1 MGKRRAEPI
10 TRYNGNPS
18 DGARSEQVRTI
29 GDLARLAGV
38 SASTVSR
45 ALNDSPLVREE
56 TRERIQA
63 LARQHDFQLH
73 AGAQSLRLQRSQTLA
88 MVVDKGPGEDRIMSD
103 PFLLELLGEI
113 ATNAAR
119 YRYDVLI
126 SQAQDQAQDWRR
138 YFIAGGRADGLII
151 LAHMSSRAQ
160 RAQRLLAS
168 GAPFVVWGPAVP
180 GQPYCSVGSDDYQ
193 GGYSAVE
200 HLIRLGRQRIAM
212 LGFDSDCLELKLR
225 FDGYRDALQ
234 AAGREVE
241 SRFVAHSHSSSQGG
255 YEAMRRLLVR
265 APDLDAVFVGS
276 DVMAIGALEGLRSAG
291 RTVPDDVAVVG
302 YDDIALAAYCSP
314 PLTTVRQNLP
324 LAGRLLVE
332 RLLDVMEGR
341 PAAPVMLPTE
351 LIVRRSCGAL
361 PGP

>member
-1 MGKRRAEPI
+1 MGRRRAELSTQI
-10 TRYNGNPS
+10 NGNQS
-18 DGARSEQVRTI
+18 DSAKVEQVCTI

-45 ALNDSPLVREE
+45 ALNDSPLVSEE
-56 TRERIQA
+56 TRARIQA
-63 LARQHDFQLH
+63 LARQYDFQLH
-73 AGAQSLRLQRSQTLA
+73 AGAQSLRLQRTQALA
-88 MVVDKGPGEDRIMSD
+88 VVVDKGPGNDRIMSD

-119 YRYDVLI
+119 HRYDVLI
-126 SQAQDQAQDWRR
+126 SQAQDQAQDWYR
-138 YFIAGGRADGLII
+138 YFIGGGRADGLIM
-151 LAHMSSRAQ
+151 LAHMGARTQ
-160 RAQRLLAS
+160 RAQRLLES
-168 GAPFVVWGPAVP
+168 GAPFVVWGPAMP

-200 HLIRLGRQRIAM
+200 HLIRLGRRRIAM
-212 LGFDSDCLELKLR
+212 LGVHDDCLELKLR
-225 FDGYRDALQ
+225 FEGYRDALQ
-234 AAGREVE
+234 AAGLEVE
-241 SRFVAHSHSSSQGG
+241 SRFLAHSHSSSQGG

-291 RTVPDDVAVVG
+291 RTVPEDVAVVG

-324 LAGRLLVE
+324 VAGRLLVE
-332 RLLDVMEGR
+332 RLLDAIEGR
-341 PAAPVMLPTE
+341 PVAPVMLPTE